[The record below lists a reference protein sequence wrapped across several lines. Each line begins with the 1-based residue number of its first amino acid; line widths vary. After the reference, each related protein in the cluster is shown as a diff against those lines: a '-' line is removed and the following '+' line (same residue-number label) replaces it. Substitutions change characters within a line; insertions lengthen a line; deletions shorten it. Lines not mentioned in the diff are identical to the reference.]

1 VEEQISKRFLGRIKS
16 RHFNAKTSNYGIH
29 QKDNTNYFPPKLTHA
44 KILSCEFREKSSEL
58 KGGWG
63 GELLKQVFVD
73 LTTSLYFRG
82 LLIQTIK
89 DEE

>member
-1 VEEQISKRFLGRIKS
+1 LGRIKS
-16 RHFNAKTSNYGIH
+16 RHFNAETSNYGIH

-63 GELLKQVFVD
+63 GELLKEVLILKMLV
-73 LTTSLYFRG
+73 
-82 LLIQTIK
+82 LLNF
-89 DEE
+89 